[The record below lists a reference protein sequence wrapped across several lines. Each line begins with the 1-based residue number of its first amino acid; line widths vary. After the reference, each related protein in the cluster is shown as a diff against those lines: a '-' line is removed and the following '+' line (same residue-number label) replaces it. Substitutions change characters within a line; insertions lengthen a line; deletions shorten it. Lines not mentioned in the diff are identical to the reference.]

1 MKTMKSTVARL
12 FALCLTVAMVLSMA
26 TMGAFAEKNPI
37 VNTTPTGTINI
48 RGTDRD
54 VNTPVSLYQ
63 IITVNL
69 DKNSYQPKDPMYQWV
84 EAVGKWVA
92 EEYPSYVKVIED
104 KTETTSTYTYAVTK
118 TFSAKTEEN
127 PNGETAANLSLF
139 YAALAS
145 AIEGKEVQLTA
156 KATDFV
162 SGTKAADVENMP
174 LGQYLIIADDTGSY
188 VHKPATA
195 TLYPQWGDHDA
206 DDLDSGFTPDTW
218 YVEDANVVLKGDPGT
233 VEKKPDKPTVS
244 IGDEVKYTVKASVPV
259 YPEGATATKFNVGD
273 KMGTGLTWNKDEGVT
288 VYWSED
294 GETYKGTV
302 SAKDSEDEKIVYYEL
317 VPNAVV
323 GEDEEGKDIIVT
335 FEVRFNYKNLVNK
348 YPTAKYVHVE
358 YTATINES
366 AFEEGALGNDAYLG
380 VNTNP
385 YDDGSYETTPT
396 EETVYTY
403 GFTVTK
409 VDEKNEPLQG
419 VEFKLYSDE
428 KCTDE
433 IQFVDKKN
441 VDKKNGVYTKATEEQ
456 IEAGTDIT
464 TTLVTNGD
472 GQIQVQGL
480 ACGDYYL
487 KETKAPD
494 GYVLPSDVIKIT
506 LVDNKDA
513 QGGEGP
519 DGNLD
524 DCTAE
529 GSTVVK
535 DESGVST
542 FAMGGGEDDPVVLN
556 NIFEFKVENKK
567 PGFNLPTT
575 GGMGTVLFTA
585 GGLVIMACGAAL
597 VLVTLKKKK
606 AED

>member
-26 TMGAFAEKNPI
+26 TMGAFAG
-37 VNTTPTGTINI
+37 TTPITADTQSGTIYI
-48 RGTDRD
+48 KGTDRD
-54 VNTPVSLYQ
+54 VNTKVKLYQ
-63 IITVNL
+63 IIKVNL
-69 DKNSYQPKDPMYQWV
+69 DENSYQPKDPMYQWV
-84 EAVGKWVA
+84 DEVAALLKESEYAKYVDTNNQNAVTEAFSLKTSEEDEVGSTAAELSAFYDALATVIEHKALVLDEPREAVVNGTTATPV
-92 EEYPSYVKVIED
+92 ED
-104 KTETTSTYTYAVTK
+104 DM
-118 TFSAKTEEN
+118 
-127 PNGETAANLSLF
+127 PL
-139 YAALAS
+139 
-145 AIEGKEVQLTA
+145 
-156 KATDFV
+156 
-162 SGTKAADVENMP
+162 P

-188 VHKPATA
+188 EHKPATA
-195 TLYPQWGDHDA
+195 TLYPQWGDHDNNNET
-206 DDLDSGFTPDTW
+206 DETW
-218 YVEDANVVLKGDPGT
+218 YVEDANVVLKGDKGT
-233 VEKKPDKPTVS
+233 VDKEANKPTVS
-244 IGDEVKYTVKASVPV
+244 IGDEVTYTVKASVPV
-259 YPEGATATKFNVGD
+259 YPEDATATAFNVGD
-273 KMGTGLTWNKDEGVT
+273 IMSKGLTWDGKVT
-288 VYWSED
+288 VYYSENGVD
-294 GETYKGTV
+294 YTGNTV
-302 SAKDSEDEKIVYYEL
+302 DASCYTL
-317 VPNAVV
+317 VPNAEIGVNIQ
-323 GEDEEGKDIIVT
+323 GEKILAT
-335 FEVRFNYKNLVNK
+335 FEVQFDYEKLTTMCPN
-348 YPTAKYVHVE
+348 AKYVHVQ
-358 YTATINES
+358 YKATVNEL
-366 AFEEGALGNDAYLG
+366 AFGEGELGNDAYLG

-409 VDEKNEPLQG
+409 VDEKGEALPG

-433 IQFVDKKN
+433 IKFKF

-464 TTLVTNGD
+464 TALVSSEK

-487 KETKAPD
+487 KETKAPN

-542 FAMGGGEDDPVVLN
+542 FAMGGDEDDPVVLN
-556 NIFEFKVENKK
+556 NIFKFKVENKK

>member
-26 TMGAFAEKNPI
+26 TMGAFAG
-37 VNTTPTGTINI
+37 TTPITADTQSGTIYI
-48 RGTDRD
+48 KGTDRD
-54 VNTPVSLYQ
+54 VNTKVKLYQ
-63 IITVNL
+63 IIKVNL
-69 DKNSYQPKDPMYQWV
+69 DETTFQPKNPVYQWV
-84 EAVGKWVA
+84 DEVA
-92 EEYPSYVKVIED
+92 ALLDGSEYAKYID
-104 KTETTSTYTYAVTK
+104 TNNQNAVTEAFSLK
-118 TFSAKTEEN
+118 TSEEDEV
-127 PNGETAANLSLF
+127 GSTAAELSAF
-139 YAALAS
+139 YDALAT
-145 AIEGKEVQLTA
+145 AIEHKALVLDEPTTTTVSGTTA
-156 KATDFV
+156 KA
-162 SGTKAADVENMP
+162 VEPMP

-188 VHKPATA
+188 EHKPATA
-195 TLYPQWGDHDA
+195 TLYPQWGNHDA
-206 DDLDSGFTPDTW
+206 DDPDSGFTPDTW
-218 YVEDANVVLKGDPGT
+218 YVEDANVVLKGDKGT
-233 VEKKPDKPTVS
+233 VDKEANKPTVS
-244 IGDEVKYTVKASVPV
+244 IGDVVTYTVKATVPV
-259 YPEGATATKFNVGD
+259 YPEDATATAFNVGD
-273 KMGTGLTWNKDEGVT
+273 IMSKGLTWDGKVT
-288 VYWSED
+288 VYYSENGVD
-294 GETYKGTV
+294 YTGNTV
-302 SAKDSEDEKIVYYEL
+302 DASCYTL
-317 VPNAVV
+317 VPNAEIGVNIQ
-323 GEDEEGKDIIVT
+323 GEKIVAT
-335 FEVRFNYKNLVNK
+335 FEVQFDYEKLTTMCPK
-348 YPTAKYVHVE
+348 AKYVHVQ
-358 YTATINES
+358 YKATVNEL
-366 AFEEGALGNDAYLG
+366 AFGEGELGNDAYLG

-409 VDEKNEPLQG
+409 VDEKDEKDEPLQG

-433 IQFVDKKN
+433 IQFVDK
-441 VDKKNGVYTKATEEQ
+441 DNGVYTKATADQ

-464 TTLVTNGD
+464 TTLVTSEN

-487 KETKAPD
+487 KETKAPN
-494 GYVLPSDVIKIT
+494 GYVLPADVIKIT
-506 LVDNKDA
+506 LVDDKDA
-513 QGGEGP
+513 QGGKGP

-542 FAMGGGEDDPVVLN
+542 FAMGGDEDDPVVLN